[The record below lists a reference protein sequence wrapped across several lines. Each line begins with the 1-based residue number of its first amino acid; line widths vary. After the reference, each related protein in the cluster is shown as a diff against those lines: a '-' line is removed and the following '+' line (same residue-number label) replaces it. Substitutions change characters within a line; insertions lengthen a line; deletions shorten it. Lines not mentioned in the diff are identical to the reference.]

1 MCAMPG
7 ISSIAMS
14 QPEYNDMEKIF
25 RNTVDKGIKLIGFSN
40 KYAEEFLKQGRCFH
54 GNLHV

>member
-1 MCAMPG
+1 MPG